1 MPEGKAG
8 ALSGNEDA
16 YLLAQAR
23 QGNLRAF
30 EALYQKYKNLVYR
43 AALTVT
49 RDPDAAEDILQ
60 DCFLRLHAHVDSLDG
75 SYPIGPWLY
84 RVTVNL
90 CYNWASRRPPQTSG
104 EEALEE
110 VHSPQRELP
119 EASFE
124 RHELRAAVEQAL
136 QHLSLNHRLV
146 IALFY
151 LGEFSLEEIA
161 HILDCPVG
169 TVKSRL
175 HYARRR
181 LRDLLSEEESRPV
194 TEARRSVRG

>member
-1 MPEGKAG
+1 MPEGKAE
-8 ALSGNEDA
+8 ALPGNEDA
-16 YLLAQAR
+16 HLLAQAR
-23 QGNLRAF
+23 QGNLCAF

-90 CYNWASRRPPQTSG
+90 CYNWASRRLPQSSG

-119 EASFE
+119 EAAFE

-151 LGEFSLEEIA
+151 LGGFSLEEIA

-181 LRDLLSEEESRPV
+181 LRDLLTEEESRPV
-194 TEARRSVRG
+194 TEARRGVRG

>member
-1 MPEGKAG
+1 MPEGKPAP
-8 ALSGNEDA
+8 LSGNEDA

-30 EALYQKYKNLVYR
+30 EALYHKYKNLVYR
-43 AALTVT
+43 AALAVT
-49 RDPDAAEDILQ
+49 RDPEAAEDVLQ
-60 DCFLRLHAHVDSLDG
+60 DCFLRLHAHMDSLDG

-90 CYNWASRRPPQTSG
+90 CYNWASRRPPTEDEG
-104 EEALEE
+104 ALEE
-110 VHSPQRELP
+110 VHGPHRELP
-119 EASFE
+119 EAAFE

-151 LGEFSLEEIA
+151 LGGFSLEEIA
-161 HILDCPVG
+161 QTLDCPVG

-175 HYARRR
+175 HYARLR
-181 LRDLLSEEESRPV
+181 LRDLLAEEEGQPA
-194 TEARRSVRG
+194 TEARQSVRG

>member
-1 MPEGKAG
+1 MPEGKTE
-8 ALSGNEDA
+8 ALRESEDA

-23 QGNLRAF
+23 RGNMRAF
-30 EALYQKYKNLVYR
+30 EALYHKYKNLVYR
-43 AALTVT
+43 AALAVT
-49 RDPDAAEDILQ
+49 RDSEAAEDILQ

-90 CYNWASRRPPQTSG
+90 CYNWASRQRPQASD

-110 VHSPQRELP
+110 VHNPRQALP
-119 EASFE
+119 EAAFE
-124 RHELRAAVEQAL
+124 RHELRAAVEEAL

-146 IALFY
+146 IVLFY
-151 LGEFSLEEIA
+151 LGGFSLEEIA
-161 HILDCPVG
+161 RILDCPVG

-175 HYARRR
+175 HYARLR
-181 LRDLLSEEESRPV
+181 LRDLLAEGEGQPAV
-194 TEARRSVRG
+194 EARHGVRG

>member
-1 MPEGKAG
+1 MPEKRPELPAE
-8 ALSGNEDA
+8 NEDA
-16 YLLAQAR
+16 HLLAQAR
-23 QGNLRAF
+23 RGNMRAF
-30 EALYQKYKNLVYR
+30 EALYHKYKNLVYR
-43 AALTVT
+43 AALAVT

-60 DCFLRLHAHVDSLDG
+60 DCFLRLHAHMDSLDA

-90 CYNWASRRPPQTSG
+90 CYNWASRRPQTDG
-104 EEALEE
+104 EEALEA
-110 VHSPQRELP
+110 VRGPQCELP
-119 EASFE
+119 EAAFE

-151 LGEFSLEEIA
+151 LGGFSLEEIA
-161 HILDCPVG
+161 CILDCPVG

-175 HYARRR
+175 HYARLR
-181 LRDLLSEEESRPV
+181 LRDLLAEGEGHPV
-194 TEARRSVRG
+194 MEVRRSVRG